1 MSFKGIFTGWFAG
14 LLVGILP
21 GIGSSQA
28 GVIASNAFRAKAKD
42 FLTALG
48 GINISNMFFT
58 FIAFFTLEKT
68 RSGAAAAISQVLF
81 TPTIYDLL
89 LIMGVGLTATFIA
102 AIVTLKTGKLIIR
115 KFQNINYQKINTSV
129 LILLVILAFL
139 LSGFI
144 GLLILATGV
153 FIGLLTNL
161 LKIRR
166 SNMMGFFLLPTILY
180 FSGLSPVFGSLTG
193 L

>member
-1 MSFKGIFTGWFAG
+1 M
-14 LLVGILP
+14 
-21 GIGSSQA
+21 
-28 GVIASNAFRAKAKD
+28 IASNTFKAKAKE

-48 GINISNMFFT
+48 GINVSNIFFT

-68 RSGAAAAISQVLF
+68 RSGAAAAISQILA
-81 TPTIYDLL
+81 TPTLYDLM
-89 LIMGVGLTATFIA
+89 LIMGVGLVATFIA
-102 AIVTLKTGKLIIR
+102 AIVTLKAGRLIIR
-115 KFQNINYQKINTSV
+115 KIQNINYQKINISV
-129 LILLVILAFL
+129 LVLLVALAFMF
-139 LSGFI
+139 SGFI

-153 FIGLLTNL
+153 FIGILANS

-180 FSGLSPVFGSLTG
+180 FARLAPAFSLATG